1 MPRPDTD
8 FDLLISGGTVVTE
21 SESGIADVGI
31 RDGRVAAVGNF
42 QDCSARNHI
51 KAGGLVV
58 MPGGIDV
65 HVHMSL
71 PFGGTVSS
79 DDFGSGSRAA
89 ALGGTTTMIDF
100 ASQIPR
106 TSLCDAIHARKRE
119 ADQQTYI
126 DYALHLIINDA
137 ADRWL
142 EELPEALAL
151 GVSTFKAFTAY
162 PNEGLMLSQLELR
175 ELMKHAARYGA
186 QVDVHA
192 EDGLAIEA
200 NRERFVKLGQKSMAF
215 HPRSRPAATESTAIC
230 EVLST
235 ARETGCRIHIH
246 HLSTAEGLR
255 HIEAAKDVSVSAETC
270 PQYLLLD
277 ASLYNT
283 PSAALYAVSPPLREP
298 LDGEALWSG
307 LRSGSISMVATDHC
321 PFTFAQKSIAD
332 RAFTE
337 IPNGM
342 PGIETRLPLMFSEA
356 VVKRG
361 FSLPLFA
368 QIVSTNPARHFGMYP
383 QKGTIKPGSD
393 ADLVLLDPKAHKRI
407 EHANL
412 HMNCDWSPYEGMKVT
427 GWPVTTL
434 LRGEILCEDG
444 EWIPANPKG
453 RFIPRKDS

>member
-1 MPRPDTD
+1 MD

-21 SESGIADVGI
+21 SESVITDIGI
-31 RDGRVAAVGNF
+31 RDGRVAALGSF
-42 QDCSARNHI
+42 QRSSARSHI
-51 KAGGLVV
+51 KAAGLVA

-100 ASQIPR
+100 ASQIPE

-119 ADQQTYI
+119 ADRQVCI
-126 DYALHLIINDA
+126 DYALHLIINDV

-142 EELPEALAL
+142 RELPETLAL

-175 ELMKHAARYGA
+175 ELMTRVAQYGA

-192 EDGLAIEA
+192 EDGLTIEA
-200 NRERFVKLGQKSMAF
+200 NRQRFVELGQTSMAF
-215 HPRSRPAATESTAIC
+215 HPRSRPATTESEAIRDVLATAHQ
-230 EVLST
+230 
-235 ARETGCRIHIH
+235 TGCRVHIH
-246 HLSTAEGLR
+246 HLSTAEGLSN
-255 HIEAAKDVSVSAETC
+255 IEAATDISVSAETC

-283 PSAALYAVSPPLREP
+283 PKAALFAASPPLREP
-298 LDGEALWSG
+298 QDSEALWKG

-321 PFTFAQKSIAD
+321 PFTFSQKTAGD
-332 RAFTE
+332 KAFTE
-337 IPNGM
+337 VPNGM
-342 PGIETRLPLMFSEA
+342 PGIETRIPLMFSEA

-368 QIVSTNPARHFGMYP
+368 QIVSTNPARRFGMYP

-393 ADLVLLDPKAHKRI
+393 ADLVLLDPKAHKQI
-407 EHANL
+407 EHTKL
-412 HMNCDWSPYEGMKVT
+412 HMNCDWSPYEGMEVT
-427 GWPVTTL
+427 GWPITTI
-434 LRGEILCEDG
+434 LRGEILCQEG

-453 RFIPRKDS
+453 RFIPRKVG

>member
-1 MPRPDTD
+1 MPRSDTD

-21 SESGIADVGI
+21 KKSSVADIGI
-31 RDGRVAAVGNF
+31 RDGRVAAVGNL
-42 QDCSARNHI
+42 QNCVPRNHI
-51 KAGGLVV
+51 KAEGLVV

-79 DDFGSGSRAA
+79 DDFRSGSRAA

-100 ASQIPR
+100 ASQIPK

-142 EELPEALAL
+142 REIPEVLAL
-151 GVSTFKAFTAY
+151 GVPTFKAFTAY
-162 PNEGLMLSQLELR
+162 PNEGLMLSRVELR
-175 ELMKHAARYGA
+175 ALMKHAARYGA

-200 NRERFVKLGQKSMAF
+200 NRRRFIELGQTAMVF
-215 HPRSRPAATESTAIC
+215 HPRSRPATTESEAIID
-230 EVLST
+230 VLSM
-235 ARETGCRIHIH
+235 AHQTGCKVHIH
-246 HLSTAEGLR
+246 HLSTADGLR
-255 HIEAAKDVSVSAETC
+255 HIEAATDAVSAETC

-277 ASLYNT
+277 ASLYGT
-283 PSAALYAVSPPLREP
+283 PEAALYAVSPPLREP
-298 LDGEALWSG
+298 RDSEALWIG

-321 PFTFAQKSIAD
+321 PFTYAQKTAVD

-337 IPNGM
+337 IPNGI
-342 PGIETRLPLMFSEA
+342 PGIETRIPLMFSEA

-361 FSLPLFA
+361 FSLPLFT
-368 QIVSTNPARHFGMYP
+368 QIVSTNPARRFGMYP
-383 QKGTIKPGSD
+383 QKGTIRPGSD

-407 EHANL
+407 KHAKL
-412 HMNCDWSPYEGMKVT
+412 HMNCDWSPYEGMEVT

-434 LRGEILCEDG
+434 LRGEILCQDE
-444 EWIPANPKG
+444 EWIPAKPKG
-453 RFIPRKDS
+453 RFIPRKVN

>member
-1 MPRPDTD
+1 MMPTRERE

-21 SESGIADVGI
+21 SESSVADVGI
-31 RDGRVAAVGNF
+31 RNGRVAAVGTF
-42 QDCSARNHI
+42 HDRVTRNHI
-51 KAGGLVV
+51 NAKGLIV
-58 MPGGIDV
+58 MPGGVDV

-162 PNEGLMLSQLELR
+162 PNEGLMLSQPELR
-175 ELMKHAARYGA
+175 ELMKHAAQYGA

-192 EDGLAIEA
+192 EDGLAIET
-200 NRERFVKLGQKSMAF
+200 NRAKFVESGQTSMAF
-215 HPRSRPAATESTAIC
+215 HPRSRPAATESKAIR

-235 ARETGCRIHIH
+235 ARETGCRVHIH
-246 HLSTAEGLR
+246 HLSTADGLR
-255 HIEAAKDVSVSAETC
+255 QLEAAKGVSASAETC

-277 ASLYNT
+277 ASLYDSA
-283 PSAALYAVSPPLREP
+283 SAALYAVSP
-298 LDGEALWSG
+298 
-307 LRSGSISMVATDHC
+307 
-321 PFTFAQKSIAD
+321 
-332 RAFTE
+332 
-337 IPNGM
+337 
-342 PGIETRLPLMFSEA
+342 
-356 VVKRG
+356 
-361 FSLPLFA
+361 
-368 QIVSTNPARHFGMYP
+368 
-383 QKGTIKPGSD
+383 
-393 ADLVLLDPKAHKRI
+393 
-407 EHANL
+407 
-412 HMNCDWSPYEGMKVT
+412 
-427 GWPVTTL
+427 
-434 LRGEILCEDG
+434 
-444 EWIPANPKG
+444 
-453 RFIPRKDS
+453 